1 MPKAKQVADK
11 AALADGGAATQD
23 GKAQPEQPN
32 GAARKGA
39 LESGAGTLTR
49 AAPGPE
55 DAKKRAHSAREAGPS
70 HSARE
75 AGPSAAPK
83 PSGSAPG
90 HAGSAQRTRSGAHK
104 TGEARAATH
113 RDGDAR
119 ATVHGADDEKAEAHE
134 AGAQEAGA
142 ESGAHEAAGHRAAA
156 AHRAGGHTAGGHTDG
171 GHTDGANKRQ
181 PGRSSSA
188 KKASP
193 EGGRSHRAARVPA
206 REPTEAVDNLQDS
219 VPELAPDLFLEH
231 QVELLRTERDNYLHQ
246 AEELRAQAEA
256 LALEHE
262 PGDVQFDEEG
272 GEGGTA
278 NVDRELDLHL
288 SAQAQ
293 AAIEE
298 IDLAL
303 AKIAAGTYG
312 RCESCGSE
320 IPSARLEALPHAR
333 LCVSCKSGG
342 LTARR
347 Q

>member
-11 AALADGGAATQD
+11 AALADAGAATQD
-23 GKAQPEQPN
+23 GKSQEQSN

-39 LESGAGTLTR
+39 LAPGSGTATR
-49 AAPGPE
+49 AASAHE
-55 DAKKRAHSAREAGPS
+55 DTKKRAHSAREAAPA
-70 HSARE
+70 HLARE
-75 AGPSAAPK
+75 AAPAAPAPK
-83 PSGSAPG
+83 GRAPG
-90 HAGSAQRTRSGAHK
+90 HAGAVQRARPAAHGA
-104 TGEARAATH
+104 GEAKAGTQGNGDAKAKAH
-113 RDGDAR
+113 EAGDAR
-119 ATVHGADDEKAEAHE
+119 AKAHE
-134 AGAQEAGA
+134 AGDAKAGTHGA
-142 ESGAHEAAGHRAAA
+142 VSTRRQLGKSSG
-156 AHRAGGHTAGGHTDG
+156 
-171 GHTDGANKRQ
+171 
-181 PGRSSSA
+181 A

-193 EGGRSHRAARVPA
+193 EGGGSHGAAQVPA
-206 REPTEAVDNLQDS
+206 QPPAEAAEDRQDTA
-219 VPELAPDLFLEH
+219 PELAPDLFLEH
-231 QVELLRTERDNYLHQ
+231 QVELLRAERDNYLHQ

-298 IDLAL
+298 IDAAL

-320 IPSARLEALPHAR
+320 IPRARLEALPHAR

>member
-11 AALADGGAATQD
+11 AALADAGAATQD
-23 GKAQPEQPN
+23 GKSQEQSN

-39 LESGAGTLTR
+39 LAPGAGTATR
-49 AAPGPE
+49 AASAHE
-55 DAKKRAHSAREAGPS
+55 DTKKRAHSAREAAPA
-70 HSARE
+70 HLARE
-75 AGPSAAPK
+75 AAPAAPAPK
-83 PSGSAPG
+83 GRAPG
-90 HAGSAQRTRSGAHK
+90 HAGAVQRARPAAHGA
-104 TGEARAATH
+104 GEAKAGTQGNGDAKAKAH
-113 RDGDAR
+113 EAGDAR
-119 ATVHGADDEKAEAHE
+119 AKAHE
-134 AGAQEAGA
+134 AGDAKAGTHGA
-142 ESGAHEAAGHRAAA
+142 VSTRRQLGKSSG
-156 AHRAGGHTAGGHTDG
+156 
-171 GHTDGANKRQ
+171 
-181 PGRSSSA
+181 A

-193 EGGRSHRAARVPA
+193 EGGGSHGAAQVPA
-206 REPTEAVDNLQDS
+206 QPPAEAAEDRQDTA
-219 VPELAPDLFLEH
+219 PELAPDLFLEH
-231 QVELLRTERDNYLHQ
+231 QVELLRAERDNYLHQ

-298 IDLAL
+298 IDAAL

-320 IPSARLEALPHAR
+320 IPRARLEALPHAR

>member
-11 AALADGGAATQD
+11 AALADAGAATQD
-23 GKAQPEQPN
+23 GKSQEQSN

-39 LESGAGTLTR
+39 LAPGSGTATR
-49 AAPGPE
+49 AASAHE
-55 DAKKRAHSAREAGPS
+55 DTKKRAHSARG
-70 HSARE
+70 
-75 AGPSAAPK
+75 AAPAAPAPK
-83 PSGSAPG
+83 GRAPG
-90 HAGSAQRTRSGAHK
+90 HAGAVQRARPAAHGA
-104 TGEARAATH
+104 GEAKAGTQGNGDAKAKAH
-113 RDGDAR
+113 EAGDAR
-119 ATVHGADDEKAEAHE
+119 AKAHE
-134 AGAQEAGA
+134 AGDAKAGTHGA
-142 ESGAHEAAGHRAAA
+142 VSTRRQLGKSSG
-156 AHRAGGHTAGGHTDG
+156 
-171 GHTDGANKRQ
+171 
-181 PGRSSSA
+181 A

-193 EGGRSHRAARVPA
+193 EGGGSHGAAQVPA
-206 REPTEAVDNLQDS
+206 QPPAEAAEDRQDTA
-219 VPELAPDLFLEH
+219 PELAPDLFLEH
-231 QVELLRTERDNYLHQ
+231 QVELLRAERDNYLHQ

-298 IDLAL
+298 IDAAL

-320 IPSARLEALPHAR
+320 IPRARLEALPHAR

>member
-11 AALADGGAATQD
+11 AALADAGAATQD
-23 GKAQPEQPN
+23 GKSQEQSN

-39 LESGAGTLTR
+39 LAPGAGTATR
-49 AAPGPE
+49 AASAHE
-55 DAKKRAHSAREAGPS
+55 DTKKRAHSAREAAPA

-75 AGPSAAPK
+75 AAPAAPAPK
-83 PSGSAPG
+83 GRAPG
-90 HAGSAQRTRSGAHK
+90 HAGAVQRARPAAHGA
-104 TGEARAATH
+104 GEAKAGTQGNGDAKAKAHET
-113 RDGDAR
+113 GDAR
-119 ATVHGADDEKAEAHE
+119 AKAHE
-134 AGAQEAGA
+134 AGDAKAGTH
-142 ESGAHEAAGHRAAA
+142 GAVS
-156 AHRAGGHTAGGHTDG
+156 T
-171 GHTDGANKRQ
+171 KRQ
-181 PGRSSSA
+181 PGKSSGA

-193 EGGRSHRAARVPA
+193 EGGGSHGAAQVPA
-206 REPTEAVDNLQDS
+206 QPPAEAAEDRQDTA
-219 VPELAPDLFLEH
+219 PELAPDLFLEH
-231 QVELLRTERDNYLHQ
+231 QVELLRAERDNYLHQ

-298 IDLAL
+298 IDAAL

-320 IPSARLEALPHAR
+320 IPRARLEALPHAR

>member
-11 AALADGGAATQD
+11 AALADAGAATQD
-23 GKAQPEQPN
+23 GKAQQQQPN

-39 LESGAGTLTR
+39 LAPGAGTLTR
-49 AAPGPE
+49 AASGPE
-55 DAKKRAHSAREAGPS
+55 DTKKRAHSAREAGPAR
-70 HSARE
+70 SARE
-75 AGPSAAPK
+75 AGPAPAPK
-83 PSGSAPG
+83 ASGSAPG
-90 HAGSAQRTRSGAHK
+90 HAGAAQRTRSGAHK

-119 ATVHGADDEKAEAHE
+119 ATVHGADDAKAKAHE
-134 AGAQEAGA
+134 AGAHEA
-142 ESGAHEAAGHRAAA
+142 GAHEA
-156 AHRAGGHTAGGHTDG
+156 GGHEDG
-171 GHTDGANKRQ
+171 GHEDGASKRQ

-193 EGGRSHRAARVPA
+193 GGGRSHRAAHVPA
-206 REPTEAVDNLQDS
+206 RAPAEAVDNVQDS
-219 VPELAPDLFLEH
+219 APELAPDLFLEH
-231 QVELLRTERDNYLHQ
+231 QVELLRAERDNYLHQ

-320 IPSARLEALPHAR
+320 IPRARLAALPHAR